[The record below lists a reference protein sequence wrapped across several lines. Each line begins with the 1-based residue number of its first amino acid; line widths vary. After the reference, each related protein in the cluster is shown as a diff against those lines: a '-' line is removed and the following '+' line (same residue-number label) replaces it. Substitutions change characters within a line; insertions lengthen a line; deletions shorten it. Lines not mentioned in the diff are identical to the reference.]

1 VPLAPAATDANRPV
15 LASIGAIPSQYH
27 ALQLSVSD
35 RRNEAVSRGI
45 LFDIARL
52 PHTESNLYFKL
63 NRRLDASSDRQ
74 LQIAAGQYQQDPDER
89 KRRLMAVVGV
99 AFAGAYVVFLA
110 AWFWATRLRSR
121 PRRH

>member
-1 VPLAPAATDANRPV
+1 
-15 LASIGAIPSQYH
+15 LASVGALPSQYH

-35 RRNEAVSRGI
+35 RRDEAVSRGI
-45 LFDIARL
+45 VSDIARL
-52 PHTESNLYFKL
+52 AHTESNLYFKL

>member
-1 VPLAPAATDANRPV
+1 L
-15 LASIGAIPSQYH
+15 
-27 ALQLSVSD
+27 
-35 RRNEAVSRGI
+35 I
-45 LFDIARL
+45 LPDIAR
-52 PHTESNLYFKL
+52 PAHTKSNVYFKL
-63 NRRLDASSDRQ
+63 NRRLDAASDRQ

-89 KRRLMAVVGV
+89 KRRVMLGVGL